1 MIQAPGV
8 LGTHVANVN
17 ESYAGFNF
25 QHETKEWAKT
35 ILSLK
40 DTKPSRLPIVDVLV
54 KDIGTVRQKFRL
66 EIGPVCFV

>member
-1 MIQAPGV
+1 
-8 LGTHVANVN
+8 
-17 ESYAGFNF
+17 
-25 QHETKEWAKT
+25 
-35 ILSLK
+35 LK